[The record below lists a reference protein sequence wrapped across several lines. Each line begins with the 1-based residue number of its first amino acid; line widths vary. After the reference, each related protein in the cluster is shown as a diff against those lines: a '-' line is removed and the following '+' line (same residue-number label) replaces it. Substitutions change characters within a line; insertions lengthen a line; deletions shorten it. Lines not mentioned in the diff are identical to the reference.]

1 MEGAGECS
9 ICQFDFNAGEEKVWL
24 SCCHSF
30 HKECLERYMAVKNWA
45 NLEEVNCP
53 NCRVTP
59 VDVGQDTEAAAEV
72 VSLADTEAAT
82 AEVLGEVSL
91 ADTQAAAAEVLGE
104 VSLADT
110 QAAAAEVLGEASL
123 ADTEVRPDAEW
134 IEGAAQ
140 VEAKAKAAAAQPE
153 PPLAKARA
161 RSRTPAKAAEP
172 KPPSAKA
179 RNRSRTPAKAAQ
191 PKPPAKANAA
201 QPKPPPPPAK
211 AKAAQPKPPPPPAK
225 AKAPEPKPP
234 PAQAKA
240 AELNT
245 GSTINMNM
253 ETIFCDKC
261 GKWKP
266 YSNCRVVSKTAN
278 PTFRCG
284 GCCVKLVQL
293 TRGLGSWP
301 PKSFAAL
308 PEATKQAF
316 YSDMDGMN
324 GFSACQMAKKFVEAH
339 QLREEFFAEGGEF
352 LPLSV
357 WAQRGFDAARI
368 EKNTAPH
375 NTQSHPVLGE
385 CYRVA
390 IMETGLRGTDG
401 TTTTE
406 CASKPSSSTRPASSA
421 SSSSSSSSSS
431 SDKKKKKK
439 GKKDTK
445 FFIFVSFIFK
455 RLRFF

>member
-1 MEGAGECS
+1 MAGAGECP

-30 HKECLERYMAVKNWA
+30 HKECLERYMEVKNWA
-45 NLEEVNCP
+45 SLEEVNCP
-53 NCRVTP
+53 TCRVTP
-59 VDVGQDTEAAAEV
+59 VDLGQDTK
-72 VSLADTEAAT
+72 
-82 AEVLGEVSL
+82 
-91 ADTQAAAAEVLGE
+91 AAAEVLGE

-172 KPPSAKA
+172 KPPPAKA
-179 RNRSRTPAKAAQ
+179 RARSRTPAKAAQ
-191 PKPPAKANAA
+191 PKPPPAKARASSTPAKAA
-201 QPKPPPPPAK
+201 EPPPPAK

-240 AELNT
+240 AELDT
-245 GSTINMNM
+245 GSTINT

-266 YSNCRVVSKTAN
+266 YSNCRVMSKTAT

-324 GFSACQMAKKFVEAH
+324 GPAACQKAKKFIESH

-357 WAQRGFDAARI
+357 WTQRGFDASRI
-368 EKNTAPH
+368 QQNTAPH

-390 IMETGLRGTDG
+390 IMETGRRGTDG
-401 TTTTE
+401 TTSKE
-406 CASKPSSSTRPASSA
+406 VASKPSSSTRPASST

-439 GKKDTK
+439 GKKHTQ
-445 FFIFVSFIFK
+445 FYA
-455 RLRFF
+455 